1 MNPTPS
7 IFQVVGEE
15 ETVVGSAE
23 QVGPLY
29 PPNPSPLPSAPYP
42 PTPSP
47 LTPSPSTPAP

>member
-29 PPNPSPLPSAPYP
+29 PPTLSPLPPYP
-42 PTPSP
+42 QP
-47 LTPSPSTPAP
+47 LNSSFLTPAP